1 MSEHTT
7 EAPAQDGAQESAQER
22 AAQERAAQQ
31 AAQQR
36 AAQRNA
42 ALHTNAQG
50 KAEDAH
56 VRTEYASL
64 DEVEAARKAARR
76 PADEARTAAA
86 YEPYAW

>member
-1 MSEHTT
+1 MSEHND
-7 EAPAQDGAQESAQER
+7 AAQDTRAQAAAEQ
-22 AAQERAAQQ
+22 AAQEAAAEQARAQ
-31 AAQQR
+31 AAR
-36 AAQRNA
+36 AQRNA

-50 KAEDAH
+50 KAKDAH
-56 VRTEYASL
+56 VRTDYASL